1 MPRRKIIS
9 WNGAQNLVCAIL
21 KQAADDYISYPNM
34 RPSITKFIRSDY
46 FRQITTIDPEFFEKK
61 LKEIC
66 KNEK

>member
-1 MPRRKIIS
+1 MAHRKIIS

-34 RPSITKFIRSDY
+34 RPSITKFIRSEY
-46 FRQITTIDPEFFEKK
+46 FREITTINPEKFETM
-61 LKEIC
+61 LKEKC